1 MTFEASNHLNYAI
14 KSKCTN
20 LRKSVI
26 KKSIIKITYF
36 GVFSGGAGSDGD
48 GFIKVVPQLL

>member
-20 LRKSVI
+20 LRKSAI
-26 KKSIIKITYF
+26 KKSIRITYF

>member
-26 KKSIIKITYF
+26 KKSEITYF